1 MAPSMSER
9 VSLPYGLFPLLHVRT
24 CHSTLA
30 PPHSLPPSCPRAC
43 RAAVSPAEH
52 VRTQVE
58 LIDLPDLLANEAA
71 HPKAQV
77 VNAVIGQF

>member
-9 VSLPYGLFPLLHVRT
+9 VSLPYGLFALLHVRT
-24 CHSTLA
+24 CCPTLV
-30 PPHSLPPSCPRAC
+30 PPRFPPSCPRAC
-43 RAAVSPAEH
+43 RAAVSSAEY

-58 LIDLPDLLANEAA
+58 LIDPPDLLANEAA

-77 VNAVIGQF
+77 VKAVIGQF